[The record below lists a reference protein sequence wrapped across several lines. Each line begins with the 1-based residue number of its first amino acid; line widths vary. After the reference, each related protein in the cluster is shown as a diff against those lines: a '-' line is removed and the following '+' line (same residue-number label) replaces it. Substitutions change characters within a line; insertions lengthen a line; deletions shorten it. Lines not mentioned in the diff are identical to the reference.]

1 MFGAPKLI
9 SVILES
15 LITQSLKT
23 ESLGTR
29 TLRTRSK
36 GHRYQEQGRYWGLLA
51 ILLLLLLLLLLL
63 VLLVLLGTR
72 TLLEAL
78 ISHSL
83 SFDPSNR
90 ISSAVENTDAS
101 MCLVSFVQELMDLR
115 DEAALQVGWR

>member
-51 ILLLLLLLLLLL
+51 ILLLLLLLLLL